1 MSLKKLKIKTSIF
14 YISFFLISLIIGLF
28 VNAFI
33 AIAFYFSFIFIYNK
47 FILNSL
53 DSETIKQL
61 EELQKNSRHNDY
73 ETDNSIVNSST
84 LGSYI
89 K

>member
-61 EELQKNSRHNDY
+61 EELQKNTRHNDY